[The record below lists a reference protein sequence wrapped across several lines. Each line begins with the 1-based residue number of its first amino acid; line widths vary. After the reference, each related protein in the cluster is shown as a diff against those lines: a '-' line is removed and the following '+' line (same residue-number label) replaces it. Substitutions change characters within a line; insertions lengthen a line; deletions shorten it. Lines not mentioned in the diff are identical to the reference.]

1 MKLITLVSLRMT
13 CSLRSLRSEFAF
25 LSSLS
30 ICFVIATVCGGW
42 QAVWLCCHDN
52 SKLCA
57 SMCGIHCLIALI
69 SVHFQSLGTLSCML
83 IFLNFSD
90 VSRMFSFLLL
100 YYYLCI
106 LDVMIRLPLVLV
118 WAWYIYVL
126 LTDCIQLYCLQC
138 ICFDIIWA
146 NKMMMMMNLN
156 KQLTTRERSFMQIKW
171 TSGQLKIMSSSPE
184 YIPERSGQ

>member
-1 MKLITLVSLRMT
+1 MFITCLLPGSIVACSYHTHMVCLCIHLLVLMKLITLVSLRMT

-118 WAWYIYVL
+118 
-126 LTDCIQLYCLQC
+126 
-138 ICFDIIWA
+138 
-146 NKMMMMMNLN
+146 
-156 KQLTTRERSFMQIKW
+156 
-171 TSGQLKIMSSSPE
+171 
-184 YIPERSGQ
+184 